1 MGSLLVTASV
11 LHPSSPPTPLFDPLS
26 LPSFTLSLTAHT
38 DTWLGSALQEH
49 RLRWGGRRWPGC
61 LWAQHPPAPFTT
73 LPCTHVLPASGTQ
86 DRATSSAQPFP
97 LTGPAPC
104 LRFLPSCLSC
114 SFSQAFFFSILF
126 SYIKPS
132 WFLSLYEFPLAAV
145 TNCCTLSGL
154 RRPRSIILHTFGGQ
168 QSRMGFP
175 GPREASGDHPASSSS
190 KGESVCLSFPGP
202 GTPESSVYAPSSSY
216 TPPTSVSILMSPFL
230 TLLALFFIF

>member
-1 MGSLLVTASV
+1 M
-11 LHPSSPPTPLFDPLS
+11 SSPPQAPRTEQPPGPSPSPSQARLLVSGSFYLAS
-26 LPSFTLSLTAHT
+26 L
-38 DTWLGSALQEH
+38 
-49 RLRWGGRRWPGC
+49 
-61 LWAQHPPAPFTT
+61 APF
-73 LPCTHVLPASGTQ
+73 LKH
-86 DRATSSAQPFP
+86 
-97 LTGPAPC
+97 
-104 LRFLPSCLSC
+104 
-114 SFSQAFFFSILF
+114 FFFSILF